1 MTLSERIESL
11 DLRALVPALLVAAAA
26 FVALY
31 LLIERFDR
39 IARAKPV
46 AERKWTADTGYE
58 LKFSGLEQGP
68 FVAIETSPG
77 GGLTVR
83 APIASLA
90 GRGPMRDLRWTTP
103 DEKEG
108 DNKARVQVSLI
119 GKDGSI
125 SISRSGEEVTP
136 QLFLRVENAS
146 LEVTSG
152 VTMGDS
158 FTLPKTRIV
167 ADGKDLPSTGP
178 GFTFTVPPGG
188 FVAIEFPAFPD
199 GSPSGVVPLLGA
211 VREEQEDTVL
221 PLREVELYRENAD
234 SPDKAICA
242 AKDNKY
248 AWAPFF
254 RLSLFPVPHDAD
266 CSAGPL
272 TGRGFE
278 IDKDWVAVNLAG
290 SGWHMDEG
298 KPTESL
304 WTWVGASPVLALLV
318 NWGVPG
324 AVAWIFGLVTWRRRA
339 PVEPAPKAKEKAAP
353 KPRPRSKRSR

>member
-1 MTLSERIESL
+1 MTLSERFESL
-11 DLRALVPALLVAAAA
+11 DLRAMVPALLVAAAA
-26 FVALY
+26 FVALT
-31 LLIERFDR
+31 LLIDRFER
-39 IARAKPV
+39 IARAKPI
-46 AERKWTADTGYE
+46 AERKWSADTGYK
-58 LKFSGLEQGP
+58 LKLSGLEQGP
-68 FVAIETSPG
+68 FVSIETSPG

-83 APIASLA
+83 APNAALP
-90 GRGPMRDLRWTTP
+90 GRGAVQGLRWATP

-125 SISRSGEEVTP
+125 TISRSGEEVTP
-136 QLFLRVENAS
+136 QLFLRVDNAS

-158 FTLPKTRIV
+158 FTLPRTRIV
-167 ADGKDLPSTGP
+167 ADGKDLPPTGP

-221 PLREVELYRENAD
+221 PLREVELYREKAS
-234 SPDKAICA
+234 SPDKSICA
-242 AKDNKY
+242 ADDDRY
-248 AWAPFF
+248 SWAPFF
-254 RLSLFPVPHDAD
+254 RLSLFPVPRDSD

-272 TGRGFE
+272 TARGFK
-278 IDKDWVAVNLAG
+278 IDKDSVAVSLAG
-290 SGWHMDEG
+290 SGWHIDEG

-304 WTWVGASPVLALLV
+304 WSWVGASPVLGLLV
-318 NWGVPG
+318 NWGLPG
-324 AVAWIFGLVTWRRRA
+324 AAAWIFGLVTWRRRA
-339 PVEPAPKAKEKAAP
+339 PAEPTPVAKAAAAP
-353 KPRPRSKRSR
+353 KPARRSRRSR

>member
-1 MTLSERIESL
+1 MTLRERFETL
-11 DLRALVPALLVAAAA
+11 DLRAMVPALLVAAAA

-46 AERKWTADTGYE
+46 AEREWHAARGYQ
-58 LKFSGLEQGP
+58 LKLSGLEPGP

-83 APIASLA
+83 APNAALP
-90 GRGPMRDLRWTTP
+90 GRGAVRGLRWATP
-103 DEKEG
+103 DEKDG

-125 SISRSGEEVTP
+125 RISRSGEAVTP
-136 QLFLRVENAS
+136 ELFLRVENAS

-199 GSPSGVVPLLGA
+199 GSPSGVVPFLGA

-221 PLREVELYRENAD
+221 PLRQVELYREEAD

-242 AKDNKY
+242 ADDNRY

-254 RLSLFPVPHDAD
+254 RLSLFPVPRDAD
-266 CSAGPL
+266 CKAGRL

-278 IDKDWVAVNLAG
+278 IDKDLVAVSLAG
-290 SGWHMDEG
+290 SGWHIAEG

-304 WTWVGASPVLALLV
+304 WSWVGASPVLALLV

-339 PVEPAPKAKEKAAP
+339 PAEPAPEAKATPAP
-353 KPRPRSKRSR
+353 KPGRRPRRSR